1 MRDSTIWWLV
11 GWGIF
16 LLAGVA
22 IRAGTDDLKIASL
35 YIVTAIVLG
44 TSAILK
50 ALGK

>member
-1 MRDSTIWWLV
+1 MLDSTKWRFA

-16 LLAGVA
+16 LLSAVA
-22 IRAGTDDLKIASL
+22 IHQGTADLKIAAL
-35 YIVTAIVLG
+35 HIITAIALG